1 MNQTTVC
8 QTKASK
14 RFYLELRRGIIRTIR
29 EFFDAEGFLEV
40 ETPIRVPAVT
50 PEYHIDPFR
59 SEEWFLI
66 TSPELQMKMLLAE
79 GYEKIYQITKVFR
92 KGERGKK
99 HLPEFTMLEWYR
111 RGCSY
116 EALMDDCR
124 RLIKFLGMRLSLP
137 DPFLYGERWL
147 SYSQEWHVF
156 TVKELFEQKV
166 GWNPFSHTDSEAFS
180 LAIVEQIEP
189 YLSTFSAPCILK
201 DYPPSEAALAKCR
214 GTICE
219 RFEVYWGGIEL
230 ANGNT
235 EITERNV
242 LEKRFLDVLAYKN
255 RATASH
261 GLHYQLPIPFYFLDV
276 IDRMPPS
283 AGIAMGVDRLVMILS
298 NAPSI
303 DWVVAFTPEELCSK

>member
-1 MNQTTVC
+1 MNQATVRH
-8 QTKASK
+8 QTKANK
-14 RFYLELRRGIIRTIR
+14 RFYLELRRDIIRTIR

-66 TSPELQMKMLLAE
+66 TSPELQMKMLLAK

-116 EALMDDCR
+116 EGLMDDCR
-124 RLIKFLGMRLSLP
+124 KLIKFLGLRLSLP
-137 DPFLYGERWL
+137 DPFPYGDRWL

-166 GWNPFSHTDSEAFS
+166 GWNPFTHPNSEAFS

-189 YLSTFSAPCILK
+189 YLSNFSAPCIIK
-201 DYPPSEAALAKCR
+201 DYPPSEAALAKCCD
-214 GTICE
+214 TICE

-242 LEKRFLDVLAYKN
+242 LERRFEDALTYKN
-255 RATASH
+255 RATINHAR
-261 GLHYQLPIPFYFLDV
+261 LPIPSYFLD
-276 IDRMPPS
+276 IMDSMPPS
-283 AGIAMGVDRLVMILS
+283 AGIAMGVDRLVMLLS

-303 DWVVAFTPEELCSK
+303 DWVVAFTPEELCLK